1 MQMVVSVNHKGSLIA
16 KYQNIPV
23 RMYIDALNRYY
34 ADIIKKGVLKFTK
47 RF

>member
-1 MQMVVSVNHKGSLIA
+1 MVVSVNHEGSLIA

-23 RMYIDALNRYY
+23 RMYIEALNRTMLNIY
-34 ADIIKKGVLKFTK
+34 KKGVLKFME